1 MSPEHLRDIE
11 ECAAGAVPG
20 PLNSGGEDGDYP
32 ITDCLGREVGWGYD
46 RGTSVFFARARS
58 WVPELVLAVR
68 SLTERL
74 AAATTLE
81 RDRVLGLL
89 QATQERGG
97 RLFDRRAEP
106 HVRKLF
112 ADLSRDIEA
121 DDENVNRC
129 ARDNLRL
136 YQECR
141 AELAATNAQIA
152 RLRHELAAARA
163 SKGDAE
169 TSG

>member
-20 PLNSGGEDGDYP
+20 PLKSGGEDGDYP
-32 ITDCLGREVGWGYD
+32 ITDVTGREVGWGYD

-68 SLTERL
+68 DVTERL
-74 AAATTLE
+74 DAATTLE

-89 QATQERGG
+89 QATQERAAG
-97 RLFDRRAEP
+97 LFDRRTGP
-106 HVRKLF
+106 HVRKLL
-112 ADLSRDIEA
+112 ADLARDIES

-141 AELAATNAQIA
+141 AELAHANAQIA
-152 RLRHELAAARA
+152 RLHHELAAARA
-163 SKGDAE
+163 SKPDAE